1 MKPTILFTFVAIM
14 ILNLLTSCGNE
25 PKPANAD
32 MNSEPATTTTA
43 PPADT
48 TKKSIPREMETTV
61 GRATF
66 KIKYHSPGVRERVI
80 WGGLVPYEE
89 VWVTGGHKATSLEV
103 SGDFEVNN
111 TKIPAGKYALF
122 TIPGKE
128 TWTVI
133 LNKNWDQHLTDEYN
147 AADDILR
154 FQVKPVENLHTE
166 RLTYSIEKT
175 GDTQANLAVAWEK
188 IKIAF
193 PIKVGR

>member
-1 MKPTILFTFVAIM
+1 M

-25 PKPANAD
+25 PKSTNVD
-32 MNSEPATTTTA
+32 TNSEPATTTTT

-48 TKKSIPREMETTV
+48 TKKSIPRELETTV
-61 GRATF
+61 GNATF

-80 WGGLVPYEE
+80 WGGLVPYDD

-103 SGDFEVNN
+103 SSDFQVNN

-128 TWTVI
+128 EWTVI

-154 FQVKPVENLHTE
+154 FQVKPVANPHTE
-166 RLTYSIEKT
+166 RLTYRIDKIA
-175 GDTQANLAVAWEK
+175 DKQADITMAWEK
-188 IKIAF
+188 LKITF
-193 PIKVGR
+193 PIESDK